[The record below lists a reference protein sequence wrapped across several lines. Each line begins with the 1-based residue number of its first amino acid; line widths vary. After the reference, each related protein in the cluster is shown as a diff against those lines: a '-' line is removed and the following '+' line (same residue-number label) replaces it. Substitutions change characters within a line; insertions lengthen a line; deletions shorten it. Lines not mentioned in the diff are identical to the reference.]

1 MKRMFFISHFGLLE
15 CQTTWYSEEFPDG
28 AITYHVSTQPAVRAA
43 KHHRQNTYLTAMFG
57 HYIGGYFSSTDVD
70 VLKFQ
75 LVQYNQFYD
84 GKNQQDSSECL
95 LMLIEIINK
104 GSVPYYGSH
113 DSNSTGVSLSDILFS
128 FMLEKYIVCN
138 VCGLRSPSIE
148 SNGVLYTSP
157 THTSS
162 MQELIMQ
169 GLQQK
174 LEKSC
179 FRCNKS
185 TWHVESNH
193 ILQPPNYLIIVVNRF
208 RYINNQFA
216 KDKCSIPMD
225 MTVVLG
231 YHKFSLQA
239 TIDHHG
245 PSIYSGHY
253 TTSVNCCNRTFYCN
267 DNKIMEFDMIN
278 TKNSS
283 TAYVVIY
290 KLIT

>member
-1 MKRMFFISHFGLLE
+1 MNFTLYCVPEIYVRTLHNPTPTTKRNKHVTINIVSFDRIWKLKISMKTP
-15 CQTTWYSEEFPDG
+15 QTKICSKF
-28 AITYHVSTQPAVRAA
+28 
-43 KHHRQNTYLTAMFG
+43 
-57 HYIGGYFSSTDVD
+57 D

-113 DSNSTGVSLSDILFS
+113 VSNSTGVSLSDILFS

-148 SNGVLYTSP
+148 SSRVLYISP

-179 FRCNKS
+179 FRCNKN

-267 DNKIMEFDMIN
+267 DNKITEFDKIN